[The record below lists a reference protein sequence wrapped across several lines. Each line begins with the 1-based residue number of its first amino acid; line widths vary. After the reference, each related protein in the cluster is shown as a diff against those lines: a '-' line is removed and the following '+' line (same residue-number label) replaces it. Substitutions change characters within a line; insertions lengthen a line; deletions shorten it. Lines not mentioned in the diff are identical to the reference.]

1 MNGVF
6 FFYFPTPTL
15 IIIKIDVAFIKGE
28 HYKIRPCAQSYAP
41 ASWDERRF
49 HPFHQGAQASI
60 SWLNF
65 LPFGAVYYLK

>member
-6 FFYFPTPTL
+6 FFFISQHPPL
-15 IIIKIDVAFIKGE
+15 SLSIDVAFIKGE